1 MDTTLIRI
9 CDTIITKTSSDNIS
23 PTESNVF
30 GLFPIIV
37 VCIFVAVCVFQIIDL
52 IKKSK
57 ISKQNIASE
66 NLGRQIFGAL
76 IQWHPKS
83 FWTFVLLL
91 TPLSIGISLILSPH
105 DFVHC
110 LELIGLNLVVW
121 LTVKVCR
128 RLIAVLNL
136 RKKDTRVTWCY
147 ITILAAIG
155 LWLICFVLIFDI
167 KANGKVAAAI
177 GIIGGVLGWI
187 FQDKVKGVV
196 AFFHL
201 RMHHLL
207 KVGDWLKVDK
217 LGVDGEVQRMTL
229 TSVTIYNWD
238 TTTSTIP
245 ISALQ
250 SEHFVNL
257 QNMMEG
263 KTYGRKMSKT
273 FVLDT
278 SWFRTLSKYEVEQ
291 LIAKVLRMEND
302 NQPCGEKEQDSL
314 AKNLSA
320 EEIKDGVLNAQL
332 YRLYIHHWLMNH
344 PHISQQPRLIVRW
357 MDQKDGGMPLQIYAF
372 ITDSSLAPFEWQQS
386 QIIEHII
393 KSMDW
398 FGLRLYQSPSAFD
411 VSNNNIYLTSRPA
424 KYRKEVKYE

>member
-1 MDTTLIRI
+1 MTFL
-9 CDTIITKTSSDNIS
+9 TKFS
-23 PTESNVF
+23 
-30 GLFPIIV
+30 
-37 VCIFVAVCVFQIIDL
+37 
-52 IKKSK
+52 KK
-57 ISKQNIASE
+57 NLASE

-105 DFVHC
+105 TSIPC

-128 RLIAVLNL
+128 RLIDVLNL
-136 RKKDTRVTWCY
+136 RKKDSHVTWCY

-207 KVGDWLKVDK
+207 RVGDWLRVDK

-250 SEHFVNL
+250 SEHFINL

-273 FVLDT
+273 FIMDT
-278 SWFRTLSKYEVEQ
+278 SWFRMLSKEEVKR
-291 LIAKVLRMEND
+291 L
-302 NQPCGEKEQDSL
+302 QDIISQKDSVNYTL
-314 AKNLSA
+314 KDERQNALLTNLSPD
-320 EEIKDGVLNAQL
+320 EIKDGVLNAQL
-332 YRLYIHHWLMNH
+332 YRLYLHHWLMNH

-357 MDQKDGGMPLQIYAF
+357 MDQEEGGMPLQVYTF
-372 ITDSSLAPFEWQQS
+372 ITDSSLAAFEWQQS

-398 FGLRLYQSPSAFD
+398 FGLRLYQRPSAFD
-411 VSNNNIYLTSRPA
+411 VSNSKIFLAQGPASYNNEIQVTPPNDNTQTEG
-424 KYRKEVKYE
+424 KEGNNE